1 MSAKRAKNKR
11 KINIAIKSS
20 YIFIFV
26 VLLILSFIKPDVFGR
41 LLGKALLF
49 GTAFYFIWTFSGGD
63 NFFREPWKRKI

>member
-49 GTAFYFIWTFSGGD
+49 GTA
-63 NFFREPWKRKI
+63 P